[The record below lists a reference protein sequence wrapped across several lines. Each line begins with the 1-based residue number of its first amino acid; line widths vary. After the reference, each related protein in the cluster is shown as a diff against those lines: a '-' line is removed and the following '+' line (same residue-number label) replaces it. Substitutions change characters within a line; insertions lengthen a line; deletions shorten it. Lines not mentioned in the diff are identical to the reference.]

1 MSTPVEFA
9 KVADELARALVA
21 DIMESLSF
29 EEIRQ
34 LIEEIE
40 AKRRKSH

>member
-9 KVADELARALVA
+9 KVADELARAMIA
-21 DIMESLSF
+21 DILESWSF

-34 LIEEIE
+34 LIEELE
-40 AKRRKSH
+40 AKRRQPH